1 MYQNKKE
8 ERSNGKRMKRV
19 TLCDLAVQPSLM
31 AVQPE
36 LK

>member
-8 ERSNGKRMKRV
+8 ERSNGKRM
-19 TLCDLAVQPSLM
+19 AVQPSLM